1 MVSIHR
7 PLGYGPRT
15 LPLRHSALPYC
26 SLAVGSR
33 ALIAEIH
40 CGKIA
45 ISLRSTCVNY
55 YSEIVKYFQCVQKQ
69 FIEFAAFGVC
79 QAFCCLVS
87 IGLQARF
94 EKLQLIISRPAK
106 GGELLG
112 MKLATGCPLKT
123 SCRTSHPGFRLR
135 FVKGNYTGV
144 ALTERL
150 AEDGFD
156 PSTSGLWAQ
165 HASAAPLCFISP
177 QMGLEPTIPRLRGQC
192 PIHSALSHCRGWF
205 RSIDLWVMGPARSR
219 CATLLHLT
227 PDGTRTHNPWL
238 RRPVPYPLGH
248 WGQSAASRQ
257 PNRKS
262 TRLNSSHTC
271 ISY

>member
-1 MVSIHR
+1 MVSIR
-7 PLGYGPRT
+7 PLGYGAST

-55 YSEIVKYFQCVQKQ
+55 YSEIGKYFQCWQKQ

-112 MKLATGCPLKT
+112 MKLATCSPLKA
-123 SCRTSHPGFRLR
+123 SWRTSHPGVRLR
-135 FVKGNYTGV
+135 IRKAN
-144 ALTERL
+144 
-150 AEDGFD
+150 
-156 PSTSGLWAQ
+156 
-165 HASAAPLCFISP
+165 
-177 QMGLEPTIPRLRGQC
+177 LRGT
-192 PIHSALSHCRGWF
+192 ILEWHFFL
-205 RSIDLWVMGPARSR
+205 ILM
-219 CATLLHLT
+219 
-227 PDGTRTHNPWL
+227 
-238 RRPVPYPLGH
+238 
-248 WGQSAASRQ
+248 
-257 PNRKS
+257 
-262 TRLNSSHTC
+262 
-271 ISY
+271 